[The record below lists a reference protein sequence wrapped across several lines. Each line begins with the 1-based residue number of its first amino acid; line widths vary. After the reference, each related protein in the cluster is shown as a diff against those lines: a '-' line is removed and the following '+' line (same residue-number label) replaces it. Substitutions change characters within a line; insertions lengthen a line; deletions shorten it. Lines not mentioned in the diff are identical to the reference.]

1 MPFFQNTQNLT
12 LPDALV
18 SVCIKKVN
26 VRSAFAKRPPT
37 FSVSVPA
44 SSTLLLLLILCT
56 NPASK
61 RHSWIIH
68 NTVKSARRKQK
79 RENEEIPKQAQH
91 CAQHTARG
99 SNSLRPLLKVHSPV
113 PASLSSGRKKKKKTQ
128 QPGQCSVCC
137 PCTSCTESAS
147 THSCPLTSGSQ
158 SK

>member
-113 PASLSSGRKKKKKTQ
+113 PASLSSGRKKTPQ